1 MMAAALQSDTTWLRI
16 ADYEIAALN
25 SKLTGRVL
33 ELKRALQSGLSAYP
47 DTNRESFYDV
57 ELPNGWAYI
66 HVRED
71 KQTGVSHRVFP
82 LPSYYRRSTSASVS
96 WHRLRS
102 TIAP

>member
-25 SKLTGRVL
+25 SKLTGRVP
-33 ELKRALQSGLSAYP
+33 ELKHALQSGLSAYP

-66 HVRED
+66 HVRDE
-71 KQTGVSHRVFP
+71 KQTVYLIAYS
-82 LPSYYRRSTSASVS
+82 RS
-96 WHRLRS
+96 
-102 TIAP
+102 